1 MVIRT
6 SVLTAVLASA
16 MLISP
21 RLCAEEIVAI
31 LDLKFIENTGEPG
44 GYICFDDD
52 ECGVWAVFY
61 LFEASVD
68 EVISGDLPEKKFLV
82 LYARHALREKNF
94 RNVVALL
101 KEREPDDISAAKY
114 QITHTG
120 QVREMYCFTRRDD
133 EEVDT
138 DVVLNDQ
145 HSLNCYDPP

>member
-1 MVIRT
+1 M
-6 SVLTAVLASA
+6 LAST

-21 RLCAEEIVAI
+21 RLDAEEIVAI

-52 ECGVWAVFY
+52 ECDVWAVFY

-68 EVISGDLPEKKFLV
+68 EVISGDLPDKKFLV

-101 KEREPDDISAAKY
+101 KEREPDEFSAAKY
-114 QITHTG
+114 QIAHTG
-120 QVREMYCFTRRDD
+120 QEREMYCFTRRED

-138 DVVLNDQ
+138 DVILNDQ
-145 HSLNCYDPP
+145 HPLNCYDPP

>member
-1 MVIRT
+1 MIRT
-6 SVLTAVLASA
+6 SILTVTLASA

-21 RLCAEEIVAI
+21 RSGAEEIVAV
-31 LDLKFIENTGEPG
+31 LDLKFVENTGEPG

-52 ECGVWAVFY
+52 ECDVWSEYY

-68 EVISGDLPEKKFLV
+68 KVISGDLPEKKFFV
-82 LYARHALREKNF
+82 LYARHNLGEKNL

-101 KEREPDDISAAKY
+101 KEREPGEFSAAKY

-120 QVREMYCFTRRDD
+120 QEREMYCFTRREG

-138 DVVLNDQ
+138 DVTLNGRLP
-145 HSLNCYDPP
+145 LNCHEPP